1 MTSILKADTIQDT
14 DGNNIINENSNT
26 ITIGASGDTIS
37 IPSGATIANSGTATG
52 FGETNTPYF
61 QAYRGSSEQTLGS
74 ASWTKIQINTEVV
87 DSANAFDN
95 STNYRFT
102 PTTSGKYFVYALTAM
117 DTSAGNMRNA
127 QTFIYK
133 NGSELVRSFVNF
145 HSSSGDDGEGASPT
159 ISTIIDMNGSSD
171 YLELYVNGDTV
182 SGSTFNV
189 QGNASIKQTIFG
201 AYKIIT

>member
-1 MTSILKADTIQDT
+1 MSKLETNQVDPSTGTTLTLGT
-14 DGNNIINENSNT
+14 
-26 ITIGASGDTIS
+26 SGDTIA
-37 IPSGATIANSGTATG
+37 IPSGVTIANSGTATG
-52 FGETNTPYF
+52 FGGDMTPAFEAYLSANQSTNDATD
-61 QAYRGSSEQTLGS
+61 
-74 ASWTKIQINTEVV
+74 TKVPVNTEVF
-87 DSANAFDN
+87 DTDGCYDN

-201 AYKIIT
+201 AYKIIE